1 MNMVFADWVLIA
13 LLASAVGGFSVIV
26 DKVLLSNYSR
36 DWIYATAFLGV
47 INFLP
52 LLLFPLFM
60 SPVAPLST
68 IIFGLSAGIFNR
80 IAVFFYM
87 KAISVEEASR
97 VVPLWMVSPFF
108 VLVMARIFL
117 HEQLLPI
124 HYAGFLAVIAGSLM
138 IMTTRVKGL
147 LRLRPAFYIMMLS
160 NFAFS
165 FSEIIIKYSSSFS
178 EFLPLVFWLFAGSS
192 LASVPVLLFKHH
204 KRHELF
210 YRKKGLPRL
219 LLAEIVLFVAVISIY
234 YYAISIG
241 PVSLVSTLGSTDGV
255 FVFIYAIFL
264 TRFVPVVIKEAVD
277 RKTLLTKV
285 VAIAI
290 IIAGVFLINGGV

>member
-1 MNMVFADWVLIA
+1 MFADWVLVA

-26 DKVLLSNYSR
+26 DKVLISRYSR
-36 DWIYATAFLGV
+36 DSMYLTAFLGV

-52 LLLFPLFM
+52 LFFFPLFM
-60 SPVAPLST
+60 NPVAPLSV
-68 IIFGLSAGIFNR
+68 IFFGLSAGIFAR
-80 IAVFFYM
+80 VAVFFYM
-87 KAISVEEASR
+87 KAISLEEASR
-97 VVPLWMVSPFF
+97 VVPLWLASPFF
-108 VLVMARIFL
+108 VLVMARILL
-117 HEQLLPI
+117 HEQLLLI

-138 IMTTRVKGL
+138 IMTARVKGL
-147 LRLRPAFYIMMLS
+147 LRLRPAFYVMMLS
-160 NFAFS
+160 NLAFS

-192 LASVPVLLFKHH
+192 LASVPVLLFKYQ

-210 YRKKGLPRL
+210 YRKKGLLQL

-255 FVFIYAIFL
+255 FVFIYAIFF
-264 TRFVPVVIKEAVD
+264 TKFAPQVIREAID
-277 RKTLLTKV
+277 RKTLLTKAS
-285 VAIAI
+285 AIAI
-290 IIAGVFLINGGV
+290 IVAGVFLINGGV